1 VSRWRLAVAVLLSL
15 LIGVPL
21 LLPFLDL
28 CRHPSAWHAWR
39 EADRFALLAR
49 NTLLLLGGVLLLA
62 VPAGVAGAVLLYRTD
77 LPWRRAFRFATILTL
92 FVPLPLFAS
101 GWQAALGTGGWLP
114 LVAWSTPPPDD
125 PEVSAVRPLPWKPWA
140 QGLPAAVWV
149 HAVAGL
155 PWVVLL
161 VGQGLRWV
169 ERDLEE
175 DALTDAGPGRVLWWV
190 TLRRAL
196 PAVGAAALWVALQT
210 ATEISVTDM
219 MKVRTF
225 AEEVYNQLVAPDAAD
240 PTEPE
245 SAALARAV
253 SVSLPGV
260 LLTMG
265 LILLAVRRWE
275 RRLPPLETR
284 MEPRLF
290 RLGRWR
296 WPSVVGVL
304 LAAGLLAG
312 VPVASLVWKAG
323 LTGTP
328 LAWSPGAVAHAVGNE
343 VHVSGWT
350 LGESLGLAA
359 LAGGLCALL
368 ALVACWLAV
377 GSWWFRTVLLGL
389 LAAAWALP
397 GPVIGLGLKDAILI
411 LRDVGPPVVGKLLYY
426 GPSPLPLLW
435 AYLVRFFPCAVA
447 LLWPVVRLVPREL
460 RDAAR
465 VDGAGPVQEFRHL
478 IWPLT
483 ALSALAAGLAVAVLS
498 LGELSASK
506 LAETPGTWNFTHEV
520 FNKMHYGV
528 TRDLA
533 ALCLLLLAVVVLGGV
548 AVAVLGRL
556 WGSSP
561 LNPERWAARRGG
573 VEGVGSLPETR
584 GASLES
590 GYGPGR

>member
-1 VSRWRLAVAVLLSL
+1 VAVAVLLSL
-15 LIGVPL
+15 LIGGPL

-28 CRHPSAWHAWR
+28 FRHPSAWHAWR
-39 EADRFALLAR
+39 EAGRFSLLAR
-49 NTLLLLGGVLLLA
+49 NTLLLLAGVLLLA
-62 VPAGVAGAVLLYRTD
+62 LPAGVAGAVLLYRTD

-114 LVAWSTPPPDD
+114 VALWSTPPPDD

-155 PWVVLL
+155 PWVILV

-169 ERDLEE
+169 ERELEE

-190 TLRRAL
+190 TLRRAG
-196 PAVGAAALWVALQT
+196 PSVGAAALWVALQT

-225 AEEVYNQLVAPDAAD
+225 AEEVYNQMVAPDTTD
-240 PTEPE
+240 PNEPE

-253 SVSLPGV
+253 TVSLPGV

-265 LILLAVRRWE
+265 LILVAVGRWE
-275 RRLPPLETR
+275 RRLPPLATR
-284 MEPRLF
+284 AEPRPF
-290 RLGRWR
+290 PLGRWR
-296 WPSVVGVL
+296 WPLLAVVL
-304 LAAGLLAG
+304 LAAGVLAG

-323 LTGTP
+323 LTGSP
-328 LAWSPGAVAHAVGNE
+328 LAWSPGAV
-343 VHVSGWT
+343 VHSLANQVRVSGRT
-350 LGESLGLAA
+350 LVESLGLAA
-359 LAGGLCALL
+359 LAGGACTLL
-368 ALVACWLAV
+368 ALLACWLAA
-377 GSWWFRTVLLGL
+377 GSWWFRAGLLGL
-389 LAAAWALP
+389 IAAAWALP

-411 LRDVGPPVVGKLLYY
+411 LRDTGPAVVGKLLYY

-447 LLWPVVRLVPREL
+447 VLWPVVRLVPGEL

-465 VDGAGPVQEFRHL
+465 VDGAGPMQEFRHL

-483 ALSALAAGLAVAVLS
+483 ALSSLAAGLAVGVLS

-506 LAETPGTWNFTHEV
+506 LSETPGSRTFCHEV

-533 ALCLLLLAVVVLGGV
+533 AVCLMLLAVVVLGGV
-548 AVAVLGRL
+548 AAAVLGRL
-556 WGSSP
+556 WGSTP
-561 LNPERWAARRGG
+561 NGERRG
-573 VEGVGSLPETR
+573 SP
-584 GASLES
+584 
-590 GYGPGR
+590 PGGWRQ

>member
-1 VSRWRLAVAVLLSL
+1 VAVAVLLSL

-28 CRHPSAWHAWR
+28 FRHPSAWHAWR
-39 EADRFALLAR
+39 EAERFSLLAR
-49 NTLLLLGGVLLLA
+49 NTLLLLAGVLLLA
-62 VPAGVAGAVLLYRTD
+62 LPAGVAGAVLLYRTD

-92 FVPLPLFAS
+92 FVPLTLFAS

-114 LVAWSTPPPDD
+114 VAVWSTPPPDD
-125 PEVSAVRPLPWKPWA
+125 PEVTAIRPIPWKPWA
-140 QGLPAAVWV
+140 QGLPAAIWV

-155 PWVVLL
+155 PWVILL
-161 VGQGLRWV
+161 VGQGLCWV
-169 ERDLEE
+169 ERELEE
-175 DALTDAGPGRVLWWV
+175 DALSAAGPGRVLWLV

-196 PAVGAAALWVALQT
+196 PAIGAAALWVALQT

-225 AEEVYNQLVAPDAAD
+225 AEEVYTQLVAPDAAD
-240 PTEPE
+240 AAEPE

-253 SVSLPGV
+253 AVSLPGV

-265 LILLAVRRWE
+265 LILLTVGRWE
-275 RRLPPLETR
+275 RRLPPLQTR
-284 MEPRLF
+284 AQPRLF
-290 RLGRWR
+290 RLGCWR
-296 WPSVVGVL
+296 WPLLVGVL
-304 LAAGLLAG
+304 VSAGVLAG

-328 LAWSPGAVAHAVGNE
+328 LAWSPGAVVYSVGNE
-343 VHVSGWT
+343 VKVSGRT
-350 LGESLGLAA
+350 LLESLGLAA
-359 LAGGLCALL
+359 LSGGLCTLL

-377 GSWWFRTVLLGL
+377 GSWWFRAGLLGL

-397 GPVIGLGLKDAILI
+397 GPVIGLGLKDAILL

-426 GPSPLPLLW
+426 GPSPLPVLW

-447 LLWPVVRLVPREL
+447 VLWPVVRLVPREL

-465 VDGAGPVQEFRHL
+465 VDGAGPLQEFRHL

-483 ALSALAAGLAVAVLS
+483 ALSSLAAGLAVAVLS

-506 LAETPGTWNFTHEV
+506 LAETPGTWNFTHDV

-528 TRDLA
+528 TNDLA
-533 ALCLLLLAVVVLGGV
+533 ALCLLLLAAVVLGGV
-548 AVAVLGRL
+548 AAAVLGKL
-556 WGSSP
+556 WG
-561 LNPERWAARRGG
+561 RQI
-573 VEGVGSLPETR
+573 T
-584 GASLES
+584 
-590 GYGPGR
+590 